1 MKSTIRFPGE
11 RAGAK
16 EEGTMFDTILK
27 KRAGAKEEQAMFD
40 PILKIMG
47 IALSLQLLASLL
59 LITA

>member
-1 MKSTIRFPGE
+1 LKSTISFPGE

-16 EEGTMFDTILK
+16 EEGVMLDTIIK
-27 KRAGAKEEQAMFD
+27 KRAEAQEEQAMLD

>member
-1 MKSTIRFPGE
+1 LKSTISFPRE

-16 EEGTMFDTILK
+16 EEGVMLNPSLK
-27 KRAGAKEEQAMFD
+27 KRAGVKEEQAMFD

-47 IALSLQLLASLL
+47 IALSLQLLANLL